1 MFFLSIRVYYVKC
14 KNACTGFGGT
24 VLGQDYLDTAL
35 EFLISLLVAITIS
48 LFFILFIFILVFIHW
63 THLLSWGYI
72 KTSYHVHT
80 LYGLLV
86 GIQSNVHRCR
96 IIILTYTEVG
106 SDMFLFDFAY

>member
-35 EFLISLLVAITIS
+35 EFLISLLVAIIIS
-48 LFFILFIFILVFIHW
+48 LFFILFIFILVFIDW
-63 THLLSWGYI
+63 THLLNWGYI
-72 KTSYHVHT
+72 KYSYH
-80 LYGLLV
+80 
-86 GIQSNVHRCR
+86 IQSNVHRCR